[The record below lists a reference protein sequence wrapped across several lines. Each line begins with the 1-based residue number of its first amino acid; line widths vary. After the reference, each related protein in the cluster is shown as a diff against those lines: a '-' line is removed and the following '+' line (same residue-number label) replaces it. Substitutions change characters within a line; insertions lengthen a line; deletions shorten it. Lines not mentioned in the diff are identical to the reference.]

1 MAIYVTR
8 WFARWANQ
16 QGISKESLCR
26 AVREMRA
33 GLYEANLGGH
43 LLKKRIAR
51 PGGGKRGAYRTLLAT
66 NFGGL
71 WVFLYGF
78 AKSSREN
85 LEPDELGMYRKW
97 ANDLVDMSLH
107 ELAKA
112 QEKGEITRIDY
123 DA

>member
-51 PGGGKRGAYRTLLAT
+51 PGRGKRGGFRTLVAT
-66 NFGGL
+66 NFGDL
-71 WVFLYGF
+71 YIFLYGF
-78 AKSSREN
+78 AKSDQEN
-85 LEPDELGMYRKW
+85 LEPDEVSELRKW
-97 ANDLVDMSLH
+97 ATVFVEMAPLERM
-107 ELAKA
+107 KA
-112 QEKGEITRIDY
+112 EEIGEITRIDS

>member
-16 QGISKESLCR
+16 QGLPKESLCR
-26 AVREMRA
+26 AVREMRE
-33 GLYEANLGGH
+33 GLYEANLGGR

-51 PGGGKRGAYRTLLAT
+51 PGGGKRGGFRTVVAT
-66 NFGGL
+66 NFGGQ
-71 WVFLYGF
+71 WFFLYGF
-78 AKSSREN
+78 AKSDQEN
-85 LEPDELGMYRKW
+85 IELTELGMLRRL
-97 ANDLVDMSLH
+97 ATDLLDMPLH

-112 QEKGEITRIDY
+112 QEKGKIARIDY

>member
-66 NFGGL
+66 NFGDL
-71 WVFLYGF
+71 YVFLYGF
-78 AKSSREN
+78 AKNDQEN
-85 LEPDELGMYRKW
+85 LEPDEVSELRKW
-97 ANDLVDMSLH
+97 ATVFVEMTPLERM
-107 ELAKA
+107 KA
-112 QEKGEITRIDY
+112 EEIGEITRIDS

>member
-16 QGISKESLCR
+16 QGLSKESLCR
-26 AVREMRA
+26 AVREMRER
-33 GLYEANLGGH
+33 LYEANLGGH

-51 PGGGKRGAYRTLLAT
+51 PGGGKSGGFRSLVAT

-78 AKSSREN
+78 AKGDQEN
-85 LEPDELGMYRKW
+85 LEPDEVRELRKW
-97 ANDLVDMSLH
+97 AKAFVEMTPLELV
-107 ELAKA
+107 KA
-112 QEKGEITRIDY
+112 EEIGEITRIDS

>member
-16 QGISKESLCR
+16 QGLPDEALCR
-26 AVREMRA
+26 AVHEMSK

-51 PGGGKRGAYRTLLAT
+51 PGGGKSGGFRTLVAT
-66 NFGGL
+66 NFEGV
-71 WVFLYGF
+71 WFFLYGY
-78 AKSSREN
+78 AKNEREEIEPCDMDVLKKLARSLVGMSR
-85 LEPDELGMYRKW
+85 PELI
-97 ANDLVDMSLH
+97 N
-107 ELAKA
+107 A
-112 QEKGEITRIDY
+112 QDKNEIMRIDY